1 MTIRFPRLIPI
12 SLALLEGCTVQESR
26 TYPPPQPIIISSVKT
41 EVPEENVSI
50 SPVDTGLEVSPKS
63 QGISARP
70 AVAPESP
77 ITTDESLSR
86 PRDASSSPYPAGYDP
101 NASQVLPTMDPV
113 MTPTLPAISDAPSPE
128 PEPARVQPSSAAR
141 QLFTMSAP
149 AAVAALESDIE
160 AKFKAR
166 NYGDVAA
173 QLDRAIR
180 IQPKNPELWHALAA
194 TRMRQ
199 NQPEMVED
207 LAKKSISLAKGNVD
221 LIKSNWRLIAEARRS
236 RGDGIGAQDALE
248 KAW

>member
-1 MTIRFPRLIPI
+1 MTIRYSRLIPI
-12 SLALLEGCTVQESR
+12 TLTLLQGCSVQESR
-26 TYPPPQPIIISSVKT
+26 TYPPPQPIIITSVKA
-41 EVPEENVSI
+41 EVPEESVSV
-50 SPVDTGLEVSPKS
+50 SPVDTGLEVSPRS
-63 QGISARP
+63 QGIPS
-70 AVAPESP
+70 SP
-77 ITTDESLSR
+77 TQSREPQSPTDEGLTR
-86 PRDASSSPYPAGYDP
+86 PRDASSSPYPAGYDT
-101 NASQVLPTMDPV
+101 NVSQMLPTMEPV
-113 MTPTLPAISDAPSPE
+113 ISPTLPAIADAPPSAPE
-128 PEPARVQPSSAAR
+128 PVRAQPSTAAR

-166 NYGDVAA
+166 NYGDVVA

-180 IQPKNPELWHALAA
+180 IQPKNPELWHALAE

>member
-1 MTIRFPRLIPI
+1 
-12 SLALLEGCTVQESR
+12 
-26 TYPPPQPIIISSVKT
+26 
-41 EVPEENVSI
+41 
-50 SPVDTGLEVSPKS
+50 
-63 QGISARP
+63 
-70 AVAPESP
+70 
-77 ITTDESLSR
+77 
-86 PRDASSSPYPAGYDP
+86 
-101 NASQVLPTMDPV
+101 
-113 MTPTLPAISDAPSPE
+113 MTPTLPVIEDAPSPE
-128 PEPARVQPSSAAR
+128 PGPARVQPSGAAR

-180 IQPKNPELWHALAA
+180 IQPKNPELWHALAE

-207 LAKKSISLAKGNVD
+207 LAKKSISLAKGNAD